1 VGTVTRAAH
10 AGDSKRSST
19 TSRAASAAVQAKLTL
34 GRRGDGYERE
44 ADHVASVV
52 VEGSR
57 GAGPAAAPAVSSSAS
72 TVAPRI
78 SRLAAA
84 GAQRAE
90 EEPQAK
96 LQRAEEEPQAKL
108 QRAEEEPQAKLQRA
122 EEEPQAK
129 LQRAEEEPQAKLQRA
144 DEEPQAKLQ
153 RAEEE
158 PQAKLQRAEEEP
170 QAKLQ
175 RAEEEPQAKLQRA
188 EEEPQA
194 KLQRAEE
201 EPQAKLQRA
210 EEEPQ
215 AKLQRA
221 EEEPQAKLQRAEEE
235 PQAKLQRAEEEPQ
248 AKLQRAEE
256 EPQAKLQRAEEESQ
270 AKLQRRSEP
279 RANVRD
285 KRQFPVLERVEPKL
299 FESKGKGEALDPE
312 TRIGMETA
320 FRADFGKV
328 RIHRGGAAEEMNRD
342 LRAQAFTHGRD
353 IFFNS
358 GKFEPAS
365 VHGKEL
371 LAHELTHVVQQGA
384 AEQKLSDAAVQKNNA
399 TSKQV
404 PPEPVDREARVVEA
418 QARAQTKDGEPRLG
432 DPSATAPMGPASPA
446 AAASTPGPTVTSGAP
461 VESAG
466 SRPAL
471 PWVGVQGEAAE
482 PSPAEAP
489 AGKAKAKANAKP
501 KPQAPARGRSGAEGG
516 RASAVKGGGV
526 GAFLRRTTQAV
537 FASKKRKLTQLGAN
551 ERATEPAEKKLADT
565 EKAVLPPAEEGTSRA
580 KASQIE
586 TVDQVAA
593 PQPDEAQAKAEFN
606 TAMER
611 AVPRSLEE
619 VDEFKERGKGRLVG
633 QAVKGVVGQDTEE
646 VKGTYQAI
654 ENAPEAAPPAPEEP
668 LPELESAEPTSAI
681 GMGDGVVGQVQP
693 EHTDLSQYE
702 KNSDQQLED
711 EQISQENLDMV
722 DEGELAEANQER
734 KALKTKV
741 KEGPKEV
748 KQLEVEQKQ
757 QVNKDLGKEEQS
769 GKQTMREAR
778 NKQLKGSR
786 EDQNK
791 TKSAIE
797 LKRQRVTDHINALYR
812 KANDT
817 VKSKLEALENQSL
830 KAFDDSE
837 KRATQAFED
846 NVKQRI
852 DAFKRRRYDRFG
864 GSLLWAKDKLFGMDE
879 LPEVKSIFDTEKA
892 TFISSIDASIKAITA
907 ENKRVVQ
914 ECKQLIADAR
924 KEIEDYV
931 QKLGPELAKTGKE
944 ALSAVKGKLDA
955 LGKQVA
961 DKEQELQ
968 KKLEA
973 KREAAIKAIEEKI
986 EKMKEEMSGLL
997 AKLGNLI
1004 LNAMI
1009 KLFKWALKKAGFAS
1023 DQLMAILDKGK
1034 AVIKKVVTDPIGFI
1048 KNIIKAVK
1056 DGVGLFVTNIKQHLI
1071 AGMVAWLTGAMADV
1085 PITLPEKWDLKGI
1098 LSLVLQIMGLTWER
1112 IRAKLVKRLGEKVVR
1127 AAEGTITIVKVLI
1140 AQGPMGLWEM
1150 LKEKATEIQQ
1160 QVMDGIRNWV
1170 ITELV
1175 KQAVIKL
1182 LSFFNPAGA
1191 IVQAILAI
1199 YNTIMFFVE
1208 NMDRIIQFVKTV
1220 FSSIADIAMGKLS
1233 AAAQAVERSLA
1244 MAIPII
1250 LNFLSRLIGLSG
1262 IGKAVTGIIA
1272 KVRKPID
1279 KVVDK
1284 VVDQV
1289 AKVAMKV
1296 GGKVSKAAGAAKDK
1310 AKAVALKLAAFV
1322 FPKKTFTAGNESH
1335 KLYFDGELPNARA
1348 IVASSPKSLLALCE
1362 VLEKRPENSGKKAKI
1377 ADVKAREGK
1386 LSKLQQEVW
1395 AVRSRIKKD
1404 GDKASKED
1412 HDEEK
1417 ALSKKIK
1424 TAIDEIA
1431 QLLAVLMVSEAFG
1444 TESDPILLDWPK
1456 PYSKQYKPLWF
1467 GPKSKNRIPQD
1478 LLKTRSK
1485 DKIEELVE
1493 PENERDRW
1501 VKADRP
1507 IVKYEPESP
1516 ANLPFGG
1523 PKIGI
1528 RSPYIVEPG
1537 KVLQLPRTK
1546 PGGTPGGDTLNSELH
1561 PYGFRPGEEGVDGDH
1576 VVEMQVG
1583 GQDRLQ
1589 NLWPLDAST
1598 NRAAGG
1604 QLARSI
1610 FPIKDANIPMSVL
1623 KARAQAPKVSKP
1635 CWFKIK

>member
-1 VGTVTRAAH
+1 
-10 AGDSKRSST
+10 
-19 TSRAASAAVQAKLTL
+19 
-34 GRRGDGYERE
+34 
-44 ADHVASVV
+44 
-52 VEGSR
+52 
-57 GAGPAAAPAVSSSAS
+57 
-72 TVAPRI
+72 
-78 SRLAAA
+78 
-84 GAQRAE
+84 
-90 EEPQAK
+90 
-96 LQRAEEEPQAKL
+96 
-108 QRAEEEPQAKLQRA
+108 
-122 EEEPQAK
+122 
-129 LQRAEEEPQAKLQRA
+129 
-144 DEEPQAKLQ
+144 
-153 RAEEE
+153 
-158 PQAKLQRAEEEP
+158 
-170 QAKLQ
+170 
-175 RAEEEPQAKLQRA
+175 
-188 EEEPQA
+188 
-194 KLQRAEE
+194 
-201 EPQAKLQRA
+201 
-210 EEEPQ
+210 
-215 AKLQRA
+215 
-221 EEEPQAKLQRAEEE
+221 
-235 PQAKLQRAEEEPQ
+235 
-248 AKLQRAEE
+248 
-256 EPQAKLQRAEEESQ
+256 
-270 AKLQRRSEP
+270 
-279 RANVRD
+279 VRD

-320 FRADFGKV
+320 FRADFGQV

-358 GKFEPAS
+358 GKFEPSS
-365 VHGKEL
+365 VRGKEL

-384 AEQKLSDAAVQKNNA
+384 AEQKLSDAAIQKNNA
-399 TSKQV
+399 TSKQT

-418 QARAQTKDGEPRLG
+418 QTRAQTKAGEPRLG
-432 DPSATAPMGPASPA
+432 DPAATAPMGPAGPA
-446 AAASTPGPTVTSGAP
+446 MGASTPGASTAGTSTPGTSTP
-461 VESAG
+461 GVSVEKAG
-466 SRPAL
+466 LAQAL
-471 PWVGVQGEAAE
+471 PLAGVEGEAAE
-482 PSPAEAP
+482 ASPAEAP
-489 AGKAKAKANAKP
+489 AGKAKPKAKP
-501 KPQAPARGRSGAEGG
+501 KSPPPARGRSGAAGG
-516 RASAVKGGGV
+516 RASAAKGGAI

-537 FASKKRKLTQLGAN
+537 FASKKRNLTRLGAN

-565 EKAVLPPAEEGTSRA
+565 EKAVVPPAEEGTSRA
-580 KASQIE
+580 KASQVK
-586 TVDQVAA
+586 TVDLVAA
-593 PQPDEAQAKAEFN
+593 PRPDEAQAKAEFD

-633 QAVKGVVGQDTEE
+633 QAVKGVVVQDTEE
-646 VKGTYQAI
+646 VKGTYRAI
-654 ENAPEAAPPAPEEP
+654 ENAPEAAPPEPEEQ
-668 LPELESAEPTSAI
+668 LPELESAAPTSAI
-681 GMGDGVVGQVQP
+681 GMGEGVVGEVQP

-769 GKQTMREAR
+769 GKQAMREAR

-786 EDQNK
+786 EDQKK

-797 LKRQRVTDHINALYR
+797 LKRQQVTDHINGVYK

-817 VKSKLEALENQSL
+817 VKLKLEALESQSL
-830 KAFDDSE
+830 KAFDESE
-837 KRATQAFED
+837 KRATKAFED

-892 TFISSIDASIKAITA
+892 AFISSIDASIKAITA
-907 ENKRVVQ
+907 ENKRVIQ

-924 KEIEDYV
+924 KEIEAFV

-944 ALSAVKGKLDA
+944 ALTAVKGKLDA

-1140 AQGPMGLWEM
+1140 TQGPMGLWEM

-1170 ITELV
+1170 ITQLV

-1191 IVQAILAI
+1191 IIQAILAI

-1289 AKVAMKV
+1289 AKVALKV
-1296 GGKVSKAAGAAKDK
+1296 GGKVSKAAGVAKDK

-1335 KLYFDGELPNARA
+1335 KLYFDGELPNAKA
-1348 IVASSPKSLLALCE
+1348 IVASSPKTLLALCK
-1362 VLEKRPENSGKKAKI
+1362 VLEARPENSGKKSQIAK
-1377 ADVKAREGK
+1377 VEAREK
-1386 LSKLQQEVW
+1386 TLSALQQEVW
-1395 AVRSRIKKD
+1395 AVRSKIKKD
-1404 GDKASKED
+1404 GDLASKED
-1412 HDEEK
+1412 HDKEK

-1424 TAIDEIA
+1424 TAIDEIS

-1444 TESDPILLDWPK
+1444 TQSDPILLDWPK

-1493 PENERDRW
+1493 PDNERERW

-1528 RSPYIVEPG
+1528 RAPYTVEPG
-1537 KVLQLPRTK
+1537 KLLQLPRTK
-1546 PGGTPGGDTLNSELH
+1546 PGGTPGGDTLNAELH

-1604 QLARSI
+1604 NLARSI